1 MLFQDRCFV
10 AAFSYILILNRRK
23 YSVQNYYAYVMTG
36 NPIYK
41 KLNLFQHINHEFVL
55 GYRYIYKKKG
65 LLGTSSVPVQMTE
78 REVLLTQLMQIN
90 IHPHIFALKTVVLKS
105 TSYTSCELKFRSKTT
120 NQFLLLDLVFFIH
133 GKECSILVPCPQCF
147 FCFSLPFTDQGKI
160 SHKLQSFNHC
170 I

>member
-23 YSVQNYYAYVMTG
+23 YSVQNYYAYMVTG

-55 GYRYIYKKKG
+55 GYRWKKG

-78 REVLLTQLMQIN
+78 REVLLTQLMQTN

-120 NQFLLLDLVFFIH
+120 NQFLLLDLFFLYM
-133 GKECSILVPCPQCF
+133 GKNVLSLFPALSV
-147 FCFSLPFTDQGKI
+147 FCFSLPFTDQGRI

-170 I
+170 ICN

>member
-10 AAFSYILILNRRK
+10 AAFSHILILNRRK

-55 GYRYIYKKKG
+55 GYRWKKG

-78 REVLLTQLMQIN
+78 REVLLTQLMQTN

-147 FCFSLPFTDQGKI
+147 FLLFLTLYRSGKNI
-160 SHKLQSFNHC
+160 T
-170 I
+170 

>member
-10 AAFSYILILNRRK
+10 AAFSHILILNRRK

-55 GYRYIYKKKG
+55 GYRWKKG

-78 REVLLTQLMQIN
+78 REVLLTQLMQTN

-120 NQFLLLDLVFFIH
+120 NQFLLLDLFFLYM
-133 GKECSILVPCPQCF
+133 GKKVLSLFPALSVF

-170 I
+170 IWN

>member
-1 MLFQDRCFV
+1 M
-10 AAFSYILILNRRK
+10 
-23 YSVQNYYAYVMTG
+23 QNYYAYVMTG

-55 GYRYIYKKKG
+55 GYRYIYIKKKG

-120 NQFLLLDLVFFIH
+120 NQFLLLDLFFLYMGKNVLFLFPALSVFFAFPYPLQIREKYH
-133 GKECSILVPCPQCF
+133 
-147 FCFSLPFTDQGKI
+147 I
-160 SHKLQSFNHC
+160 SYKVLTIVSETKTMLHLDRH
-170 I
+170 